1 MRYRVT
7 WRRVISMLLCGVML
21 AGGVT
26 GCGKKEASLS
36 EEKIINYDMPAEG
49 EKIVELNIKDYG
61 TVKIRLFAEE
71 CPKAVE
77 NFLGLVEQ
85 KYYDELIFHRVVK
98 DFVIQGGD
106 PKGNGTGG
114 ESMWG
119 TGFKQ
124 EISSKLCHFEGA
136 LAYAVA
142 SDKLNNSQFYIVTG
156 DKVTEQTFEQ
166 LKAYGKTYSHQV
178 KQMYYEHGGQPYLD
192 GDYTVFGQVI
202 EGLDI
207 CKKINDVAV
216 DSKSKPKEQ
225 VTIESMKVTE
235 YHAQ

>member
-1 MRYRVT
+1 
-7 WRRVISMLLCGVML
+7 MLLCGVML

-26 GCGKKEASLS
+26 GCGKKEAGLS

-156 DKVTEQTFEQ
+156 TTVTEHRGTGYLQEDQRCGGGFQEQ
-166 LKAYGKTYSHQV
+166 AQGAGNHR
-178 KQMYYEHGGQPYLD
+178 EH
-192 GDYTVFGQVI
+192 
-202 EGLDI
+202 EGNGI
-207 CKKINDVAV
+207 
-216 DSKSKPKEQ
+216 PRP
-225 VTIESMKVTE
+225 VTG
-235 YHAQ
+235 